1 MNFLPTISSFLIFL
15 MAFPPLLPAQEDKP
29 LETGLVLSGGGALG
43 LAHIGVLQYLEE
55 INFPIDR
62 IGGTSMGGIVG
73 GLYSLGYSADEL
85 ADIVVRQ
92 DWDLL
97 LSNYYDRQMAS
108 LEAREKQDRFLI
120 SLKREKDKISLG
132 SALINGINIYL
143 LLKELTYPFSPDQN
157 FEDFPIPFYCISVDL
172 ANRKPIILDQGELA
186 EALLATMAI
195 PGVFA
200 PVERGDQLLVDG
212 GLLNNYPVKEM
223 RERGAGRVLGVRFNY
238 GETHGL
244 ESDLFSILN
253 RSYDVLMQY
262 ARPQFEGKADIEI
275 EIPVEDFSF
284 SDFQKAD
291 SLIRR
296 GYLTAKKQHEKLMLW
311 CHPTPDSADHSFP
324 TATPEAF
331 DSLFSLTSI
340 QITGN
345 ERVPRSFIQQT
356 LGISTRQPC
365 TYKDIQ
371 KAIQRLQASDE
382 FKRIFF
388 RIADG
393 ITGKSLLV
401 DLEEKPNTLLN
412 VGLRYDSDF
421 GASILLN
428 PQVKDILASGS
439 LLKVAIRLNNNPYS
453 ITGLSVQCRG

>member
-1 MNFLPTISSFLIFL
+1 MNFLPSIFSFLIFL
-15 MAFPPLLPAQEDKP
+15 MTFPPLLPAQEDKP
-29 LETGLVLSGGGALG
+29 VETGLVLSGGGALG

-85 ADIVVRQ
+85 ADIVVLQ

-200 PVERGDQLLVDG
+200 PVERET
-212 GLLNNYPVKEM
+212 NYWWMADYSTTTRSRKCGKEGQAGFWGYALIMVKPT
-223 RERGAGRVLGVRFNY
+223 AWKVIFFQ
-238 GETHGL
+238 
-244 ESDLFSILN
+244 FSIV
-253 RSYDVLMQY
+253 RTM
-262 ARPQFEGKADIEI
+262 F
-275 EIPVEDFSF
+275 
-284 SDFQKAD
+284 
-291 SLIRR
+291 
-296 GYLTAKKQHEKLMLW
+296 
-311 CHPTPDSADHSFP
+311 
-324 TATPEAF
+324 
-331 DSLFSLTSI
+331 
-340 QITGN
+340 
-345 ERVPRSFIQQT
+345 
-356 LGISTRQPC
+356 
-365 TYKDIQ
+365 
-371 KAIQRLQASDE
+371 
-382 FKRIFF
+382 
-388 RIADG
+388 
-393 ITGKSLLV
+393 
-401 DLEEKPNTLLN
+401 
-412 VGLRYDSDF
+412 
-421 GASILLN
+421 
-428 PQVKDILASGS
+428 
-439 LLKVAIRLNNNPYS
+439 
-453 ITGLSVQCRG
+453 